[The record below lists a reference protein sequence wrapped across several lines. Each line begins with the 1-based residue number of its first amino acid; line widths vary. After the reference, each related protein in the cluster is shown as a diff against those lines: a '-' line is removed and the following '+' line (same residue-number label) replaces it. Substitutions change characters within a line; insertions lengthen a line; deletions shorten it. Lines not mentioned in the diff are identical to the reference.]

1 VAQTP
6 TRTVFQDMAHWEVA
20 LFYVLSAVSTGLF
33 IWGCYRLFRRYRL
46 ARIGGRRLHPGRAL
60 RIILTHSWIGRRSGL
75 VGLAHAFVFYGFLVL
90 FAGTTI
96 LAVDD
101 HITKPLG
108 WDFWR
113 NGFYEWYSLF
123 LDVFGA
129 AMLVGLVLLGL
140 RRLRAGDVRLD
151 YARVDGRP
159 VSAKRS
165 RYTLD
170 DWVFLWALLYL
181 GATGFLLES
190 FRIATNLPG
199 FEAWSPA
206 GYLTGEVL
214 RAIGLGGSAAEP
226 LRHVTWWLH
235 AVVALGFVAAI
246 PFTKAMHMLTGP
258 TAVAARD
265 ETVSR
270 RLPDEPEAGYA
281 TLTDFSPTHRVD
293 LDACTKC
300 GRCHEVCPAR
310 ASNMPLSPRD
320 LILDL
325 REAQSV
331 GFADAIVPAV
341 LAPETVWSCMQ
352 CNACVDICPVGIEHV
367 PVINLLRRDLV
378 EKGEID
384 PPLQSVFEAVYSSGN
399 SFGEHKRKRSRW
411 AKGLETELPDAR
423 KTPVEVLWYL
433 GDYAS
438 MEPRNQ
444 HNTRAL
450 AAVLRQ
456 AGVNVGCIYE
466 GERTAGN
473 DIRRAGEEGLFRSLA
488 AENIAT
494 LSGCQFERILTS
506 DPHTFNT
513 LRNEYPRLGA
523 SWTSDQVV
531 HHTVFLLEL
540 LRQGQLKITS
550 PLGRRGTYHDPC
562 TLGRLNGIYDQPREL
577 IRRCGIELVE
587 MPRNRSSSF
596 CCGAGGGRIWMKDT
610 AEAGRQR
617 PSEQRIDEATG
628 LGDLDYFIVACP
640 KDVVM
645 YDDAI
650 KTSGHA
656 ADIELK
662 EVSQLVLEATSTP
675 S

>member
-1 VAQTP
+1 VAPTP
-6 TRTVFQDMAHWEVA
+6 TRTIFLDMAHWEVV
-20 LFYVLSAVSTGLF
+20 LFYALSVVSTAIF
-33 IWGCYRLFRRYRL
+33 IWGCYRLVRRYWL
-46 ARIGGRRLHPGRAL
+46 AGLNRRSVHVGRAL
-60 RIILTHSWIGRRSGL
+60 RIILTHSWIRRRSGL
-75 VGLAHAFVFYGFLVL
+75 VGLAHAFIFYGFMVL
-90 FAGTTI
+90 FAGTVI
-96 LAVDD
+96 LAFQQ
-101 HITKPLG
+101 HIAEPLG
-108 WDFWR
+108 WY
-113 NGFYEWYSLF
+113 FYRDAFYKWYSLF

-129 AMLVGLVLLGL
+129 AMLVGLVLLSL
-140 RRLRAGDVRLD
+140 RRAWGDDVRLN

-159 VSAKRS
+159 VSAKRA
-165 RYTLD
+165 RYRLD

-181 GATGFLLES
+181 GATGFLLET
-190 FRIATNLPG
+190 FRIAISLPA
-199 FEAWSPA
+199 FQVWSPI
-206 GYLTGEVL
+206 GYLMARALRTVGVSGSTAEV
-214 RAIGLGGSAAEP
+214 

-235 AVVALGFVAAI
+235 AIVALGFVSAI

-258 TAVAARD
+258 TAVAASD

-270 RLPDEPEAGYA
+270 RLPNEPEAGYA
-281 TLTDFSPTHRVD
+281 TLADFSPAHRVD

-310 ASNMPLSPRD
+310 ESQMPLSPRD

-325 REAQSV
+325 REAQSMGV
-331 GFADAIVPAV
+331 SDALVPAV
-341 LAPETVWSCMQ
+341 LAPESVWSCMQ

-367 PVINLLRRDLV
+367 PMINLLRRDLV

-384 PPLQSVFEAVYSSGN
+384 SPLQSVFEAVYSSGN
-399 SFGEHKRKRSRW
+399 SFGEHNRRRSGW

-423 KTPVEVLWYL
+423 KIPVEVLWYL

-444 HNTRAL
+444 RNTRAL
-450 AAVLRQ
+450 AALLAQ

-473 DIRRAGEEGLFRSLA
+473 DIRRAGEEGLFRNLA
-488 AENIAT
+488 ADNIAT
-494 LSGCQFERILTS
+494 LSGCQFDRILTS

-513 LRNEYPRLGA
+513 LRNEYPGLGA
-523 SWTSDQVV
+523 GWTPDQVV

-540 LRQGQLKITS
+540 LHQGQLEITN
-550 PLGRRGTYHDPC
+550 PLRRRGTYHDPC

-587 MPRNRSSSF
+587 MPRNKSNSF
-596 CCGAGGGRIWMKDT
+596 CCGAGGGRIWMNDT
-610 AEAGRQR
+610 APTGSRRA
-617 PSEQRIDEATG
+617 SEQRIDEATAIG
-628 LGDLDYFIVACP
+628 GVDYFIVACP

-656 ADIELK
+656 AEIELK
-662 EVSQLVLEATSTP
+662 EVSQLLLESTSA
-675 S
+675 